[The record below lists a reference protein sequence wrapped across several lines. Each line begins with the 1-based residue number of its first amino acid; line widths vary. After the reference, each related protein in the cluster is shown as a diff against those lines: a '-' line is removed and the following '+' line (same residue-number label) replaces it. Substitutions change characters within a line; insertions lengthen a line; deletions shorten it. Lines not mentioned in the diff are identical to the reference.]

1 MRLLTYTT
9 PKAPPSS
16 SPAVA
21 DWDRE
26 DENEIVIC
34 PRTGWIGL
42 NWKELLAS
50 RELLLFL
57 VWRDIK
63 VRYKQTALGVA
74 WAMLQPLVTMA
85 IFTFVFG
92 RVGGVASRT
101 GGVPY
106 AVYVFAGLIPWLF
119 FYNGVTWAASSLINQ
134 QQILT
139 KIYFPRLFV
148 PTAGVGAFFVD
159 MVMSGILYAFI
170 LAWYRIVPSW
180 HIVFLP
186 LVVLAATTATLGLG
200 YALSALTV
208 VYRDLR
214 YAVPFLMQVLMFLSP
229 VIYPID
235 IIPAR
240 FQWIVALN
248 PACAVI
254 DAFRWSVLGTPLDPA
269 MFSLGLLV
277 NAAMF
282 VFGLFYFRK
291 TERFFADIA

>member
-1 MRLLTYTT
+1 MGLLSYSTT
-9 PKAPPSS
+9 KPS
-16 SPAVA
+16 PGAGTTV
-21 DWDRE
+21 WDEEDARE
-26 DENEIVIC
+26 LVIR
-34 PRTGWIGL
+34 PRTGWIGV
-42 NWKELLAS
+42 NWRELLAS
-50 RELLLFL
+50 RELLFFL
-57 VWRDIK
+57 IWRDIK
-63 VRYKQTALGVA
+63 VRYKQTSLGVA
-74 WAMLQPLVTMA
+74 WAMLQPLLTMA

-92 RVGGVASRT
+92 RVAGVSSKT

-106 AVYVFAGLIPWLF
+106 PAYVFAGLIPWLF
-119 FYNGVTWAASSLINQ
+119 FYNGVTASAASLINQ

-148 PTAGVGAFFVD
+148 PTAGVGAFLLD
-159 MVMSGILYAFI
+159 MLMSGILYAFI
-170 LAWYRIVPSW
+170 LAWYGIAPSW

-186 LVVLAATTATLGLG
+186 LVVLLATTATLGLG
-200 YALSALTV
+200 YALAALTV

-214 YAVPFLMQVLMFLSP
+214 YAVPFMMQVLMFLSP
-229 VIYPID
+229 VIYPIE
-235 IIPAR
+235 IIPPR

-254 DAFRWSVLGTPLDPA
+254 DAFRWSVLGTSLNPA
-269 MFSLGLLV
+269 MFALGLLV